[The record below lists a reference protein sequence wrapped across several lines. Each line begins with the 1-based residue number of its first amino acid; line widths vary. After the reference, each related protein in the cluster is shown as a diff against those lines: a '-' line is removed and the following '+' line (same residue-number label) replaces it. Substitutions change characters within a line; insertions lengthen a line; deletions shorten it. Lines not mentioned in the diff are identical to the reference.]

1 MFYFRGSREGV
12 TQAMEPPKLSG
23 VILEHKACRV
33 ENIKINEKS
42 RNTRKPGGHTRIV
55 ETSVLP
61 VQNDC

>member
-1 MFYFRGSREGV
+1 M